1 MSIKKDGIS
10 VRQVSAND
18 YNVDVNTAVGLSSN
32 GTVHP
37 IPVANKTGEIQSVA
51 FFTESGQ
58 ELPRGYY
65 ELMVQNEDLV
75 LEGLKG
81 ETLIRMKARMA
92 EVKKY
97 LELTKRGD

>member
-1 MSIKKDGIS
+1 MADNKDGIV
-10 VRQVSAND
+10 VRQVSAKD

-37 IPVANKTGEIQSVA
+37 IPVANKSGEIQSVA
-51 FFTESGQ
+51 FYTESG
-58 ELPRGYY
+58 EKLPRGYY
-65 ELMVQNEDLV
+65 ELMAENENLV

-92 EVKKY
+92 EIKKY
-97 LELTKRGD
+97 LELTK